1 MINEIDI
8 KEFIS
13 KGEIFGFNRQTLE
26 NNIIEKL
33 GKCPEIEDYGNK
45 GKFLHYDNLRLSI
58 NEGRLD
64 GIDLFLM
71 NSDKSYECFVD
82 NEVISI
88 SENVSLLKMLGFL
101 NLFQI
106 KWNIPYAKSTLD
118 YLLIELDSGVN
129 IFYYYEEEKIER
141 ISIFF

>member
-1 MINEIDI
+1 MINELNI
-8 KEFIS
+8 KAFIS

-26 NNIIEKL
+26 KDIIEKL
-33 GKCPEIEDYGNK
+33 GKYPEIEDYGDK
-45 GKFLHYDNLRLSI
+45 GKFLHYGNLRLSI
-58 NEGRLD
+58 NEGKLD

-71 NSDKSYECFVD
+71 NSNKNYECFID

-88 SENVSLLKMLGFL
+88 NENVSLLKMLGFL

-106 KWNIPYAKSTLD
+106 KWDIPYAKSILD

-129 IFYYYEEEKIER
+129 IFYY
-141 ISIFF
+141 